1 MCILNMMKLIVQQ
14 FKKLIMID
22 KIRNKTQYDQVQK
35 MIENFIKKATDGG
48 GFHSLNKKEDTELHQ
63 LSLLAADYEKNVL
76 QIWPLPVSINAV
88 VQQKI
93 AEMNITQGK
102 LAEMFDMAD
111 SKLSKILTGKRDPDI
126 HFLKAIHEK
135 LGIDGNLILE
145 RV

>member
-1 MCILNMMKLIVQQ
+1 
-14 FKKLIMID
+14 
-22 KIRNKTQYDQVQK
+22 
-35 MIENFIKKATDGG
+35 
-48 GFHSLNKKEDTELHQ
+48 
-63 LSLLAADYEKNVL
+63 
-76 QIWPLPVSINAV
+76 
-88 VQQKI
+88 
-93 AEMNITQGK
+93 MNITQSK

>member
-1 MCILNMMKLIVQQ
+1 
-14 FKKLIMID
+14 
-22 KIRNKTQYDQVQK
+22 
-35 MIENFIKKATDGG
+35 MIENFIKKATEGG
-48 GFHSLNKKEDTELHQ
+48 GFHSLNKKEDAELHQ

-76 QIWPLPVSINAV
+76 QLWPLPVSINAV

-111 SKLSKILTGKRDPDI
+111 SKLSKILNGKREPDI

-145 RV
+145 RI